1 MMRQQQPN
9 ILLIGDDPARMARL
23 RAILSRTARVVQA
36 EDLQQ
41 ALKRLALKNSEEFEA
56 VFTDWR
62 FHCGTWRD
70 ALNQIGNLHPDLP
83 IVVVYNS
90 EELARGSRDWREVIS
105 AGAFDLLPSSCGDLE
120 LLSLAEQAVASAR
133 ARALLATA

>member
-1 MMRQQQPN
+1 MRQQPN
-9 ILLIGDDPARMARL
+9 ILIIGDDLARMARL
-23 RAILSRTARVVQA
+23 RAVLSRTARVVQA

-41 ALKRLALKNSEEFEA
+41 ALKRLALKSSEEFEA
-56 VFTDWR
+56 VFTDER

-70 ALNQIGNLHPDLP
+70 VLNQIGHLHPDLP
-83 IVVVYNS
+83 IVVVYDS
-90 EELARGSRDWREVIS
+90 DKLKRGNREWREVIS
-105 AGAFDLLPSSCGDLE
+105 AGAFDLLPSNCGDLE